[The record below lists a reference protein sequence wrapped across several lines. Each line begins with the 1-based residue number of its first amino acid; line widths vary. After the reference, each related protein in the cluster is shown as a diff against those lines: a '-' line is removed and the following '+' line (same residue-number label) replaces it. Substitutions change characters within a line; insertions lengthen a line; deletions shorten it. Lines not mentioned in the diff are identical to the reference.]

1 MTNKRNIED
10 DLKKIIE
17 NVGISKTKLLDVVI
31 REIEKS
37 LITEVENRLYTW
49 TTEEL
54 REAAKVLKKL

>member
-54 REAAKVLKKL
+54 REAAKILKKL